1 MPLVPSAYSQPH
13 KLPLIHMAEDG
24 RLGEQLGGGEAQKVH
39 GVKSALSSVCRAS
52 LQVSLAYLH
61 NSFSKSYQTPHC
73 TPATSFLGG

>member
-24 RLGEQLGGGEAQKVH
+24 RLGEQLRGGAQKVH
-39 GVKSALSSVCRAS
+39 GVKSALSSVYRAS